1 MASFQA
7 GKLDSFQ
14 CLMSRSSFLH
24 GRDATGPKVL
34 GISCAI
40 YHKVDSIEQG
50 ITIMKGVIDRG
61 NASQAL

>member
-1 MASFQA
+1 
-7 GKLDSFQ
+7 
-14 CLMSRSSFLH
+14 MSRSSFLH